1 MGVPS
6 PLTSGPT
13 NATGER
19 ARYGTLGQSPK
30 ATDKYGNRLGGTS
43 GLADQ
48 TAQIAKGACKSPI
61 DYGLVP
67 YKIDGE
73 TVKRKYTT
81 YNFVRI
87 RNNFPVAAMVKMSH
101 QYASDPLFHSNY
113 SEPIASH
120 SYSTSQPWII
130 YSRPG
135 EFTRDY
141 WNISVQLDVVAP
153 INSDDTEGTPFKNQK
168 QDKECGIRPEDAGKD
183 ITSFIYPT
191 GWTMG
196 IPSGP
201 CADSWITPLGYN
213 TVAFIRIENN
223 FGQNVRYISL
233 THQYSSDQAYTYDYP
248 YIFQGEES
256 SQLNM
261 VEYNTG
267 AFHPGLD
274 YWTVDVFLEDDKHYQ
289 NSKPGKECYLDE
301 RDAAAGTLVF
311 GVSESKFHI
320 DLPSASCGD
329 GMKALGQVD
338 VLLGADPH
346 LPYNKN
352 CYLAAHNAFAN
363 YAAGYI
369 VANQALSIDTQLSMG
384 VSTLLLDIWVY
395 NDGIYLL
402 HEWGKP
408 IRYLANNP
416 FATPIS
422 LLSALKTINQY
433 LSHFNKDVIT
443 VMIEDNIDAAHRADL
458 WSIFQ
463 SAGVADKVFWPAPAM
478 EKDVNWPTLWSMLYE
493 NQRLVVFS
501 DYNGRDKVFPYQ
513 WDFMSENVYG
523 AESLDRE
530 TWTDLRRG
538 SRESPYGSKNLTAMN
553 HFPWIQAGQERLPNW
568 FSLITHANTPDFI
581 QEHVKSF
588 QDGYDIT
595 PNWLN
600 LDFIDIGGGI
610 TNTFDCNAAL
620 HNRSITEPVKLA
632 AGRFIYKEVFEQ
644 PTVDGEPSQVHKVC
658 KHDKMKEDS
667 DKKPPQI
674 DSIRHGTKDGADKHV
689 NDQPKGVKYS
699 HG

>member
-30 ATDKYGNRLGGTS
+30 ATDKYGNRLGGSS

-48 TAQIAKGACKSPI
+48 TAQIGITNKLPVTLSKVTLEHHYSDWGWESRTWEEVNTNSSTAANFEARYLTGWDAWGTDHWRISIYFEDGAVFYTSTKDYMMRQEDNYQHGLIWFEITGKIFNIKLRSGACKSPI

-73 TVKRKYTT
+73 TIRRKYTT
-81 YNFVRI
+81 YNFVRL
-87 RNNFPVAAMVKMSH
+87 
-101 QYASDPLFHSNY
+101 Q
-113 SEPIASH
+113 
-120 SYSTSQPWII
+120 
-130 YSRPG
+130 
-135 EFTRDY
+135 
-141 WNISVQLDVVAP
+141 
-153 INSDDTEGTPFKNQK
+153 GTPFKNQK

-183 ITSFIYPT
+183 ITIFIYPT
-191 GWTMG
+191 GWSMG

-223 FGQNVRYISL
+223 FGQTARYISL

-311 GVSESKFHI
+311 GVSESKFNI
-320 DLPSASCGD
+320 DLPSGSCGD

-338 VLLGADPH
+338 VLLSADPH

-384 VSTLLLDIWVY
+384 VSTLLLDIW
-395 NDGIYLL
+395 
-402 HEWGKP
+402 GKP
-408 IRYLANNP
+408 IRYLTNNP

-433 LSHFNKDVIT
+433 LTHFNKNIIT
-443 VMIEDNIDAAHRADL
+443 IMIEDNIDAAHHTDL

-463 SAGVADKVFWPAPAM
+463 SAGVTDKVFWPAPAM

-523 AESLDRE
+523 AESL
-530 TWTDLRRG
+530 TG
-538 SRESPYGSKNLTAMN
+538 KHGLTY
-553 HFPWIQAGQERLPNW
+553 AGDQE
-568 FSLITHANTPDFI
+568 
-581 QEHVKSF
+581 K
-588 QDGYDIT
+588 
-595 PNWLN
+595 
-600 LDFIDIGGGI
+600 
-610 TNTFDCNAAL
+610 
-620 HNRSITEPVKLA
+620 
-632 AGRFIYKEVFEQ
+632 
-644 PTVDGEPSQVHKVC
+644 VHMV
-658 KHDKMKEDS
+658 
-667 DKKPPQI
+667 
-674 DSIRHGTKDGADKHV
+674 
-689 NDQPKGVKYS
+689 PKT
-699 HG
+699 